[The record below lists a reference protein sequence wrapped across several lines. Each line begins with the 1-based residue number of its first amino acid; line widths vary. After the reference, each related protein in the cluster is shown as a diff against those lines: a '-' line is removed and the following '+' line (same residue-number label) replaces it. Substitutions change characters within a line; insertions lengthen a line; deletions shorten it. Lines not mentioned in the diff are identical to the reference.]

1 MANPRPEPPYRR
13 LIELRH
19 TRPIFADGDFT
30 PLWED
35 DPALWGYVRSTAGER
50 MLVVA
55 NCGREP
61 REVDLGAAGPGGS
74 DRWAGAELLLGNL
87 PGADSALDGS
97 PVALAGWEAR
107 IYLAG

>member
-1 MANPRPEPPYRR
+1 MPV
-13 LIELRH
+13 
-19 TRPIFADGDFT
+19 FAEGDFT

-35 DPALWGYVRSTAGER
+35 DPVLWAYTRATDRQR

-61 REVDLGAAGPGGS
+61 RQLDLPEWYGAS
-74 DRWAGAELLLGNL
+74 LVLGNL
-87 PGADSALDGS
+87 DGAASELGPAS
-97 PVALAGWEAR
+97 STLAAWEAR